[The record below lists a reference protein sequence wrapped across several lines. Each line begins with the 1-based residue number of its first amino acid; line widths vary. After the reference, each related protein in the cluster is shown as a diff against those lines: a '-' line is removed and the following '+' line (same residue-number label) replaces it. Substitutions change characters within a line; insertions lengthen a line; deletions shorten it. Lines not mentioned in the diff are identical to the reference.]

1 MNVIYTLVN
10 EGKVCSNVYG
20 FCLLKFCIII
30 HMTYISNYYNIE
42 SFNKEISFYNLG
54 NNKYILTYFRVNEMQ
69 LNIGLDLGKI

>member
-10 EGKVCSNVYG
+10 EGKVFSNVYG

-42 SFNKEISFYNLG
+42 SYTVKYRKEL
-54 NNKYILTYFRVNEMQ
+54 YILY
-69 LNIGLDLGKI
+69 